1 MHPACI
7 HQSAITCRISQTP
20 WNFLTHMFR
29 IGVVLPKDLH
39 IEHMQETCHCHAH
52 LVGTVPNCIQ
62 KLLAIS
68 KQNNSCY
75 LQKGGAED
83 STPICFAGNP
93 SAVDMNILPTMAN
106 GRANQMCNSYQFYKL
121 LGFKVAIRIK
131 EREYIWDPM
140 WTLKNSYEINFDMR
154 LMFR

>member
-83 STPICFAGNP
+83 STPICFAGNQ

-106 GRANQMCNSYQFYKL
+106 VQQLSILQTTWIHCGSMYK
-121 LGFKVAIRIK
+121 GAW
-131 EREYIWDPM
+131 EHMGHM